1 MNDKTLSD
9 KTADILVV
17 GTGPVGMASALL
29 AAHAGF
35 SVVLVGPAPNV
46 EDRRTTAVMMPGLRL
61 LAPFELLEAVR
72 ADSAPL
78 KTMRIIDGSNH
89 LVRSPTVTFR
99 AEEIGEE
106 AFGYNIPNRVLNRTL
121 MDRVAGAPIT
131 WHQGMID
138 AWEFGADAVR
148 VQCGGDSFAARL
160 AVAADGRNSPAREAA
175 GIAVNQHPYPQT
187 AIVCEF
193 SHSRPHQHV
202 STEFHT
208 ETGPLTLVP
217 LPGMRSSLV
226 WVVDPRHVGELMALD
241 DEAFARR
248 LEDRVQSMLGAIAV
262 EGERQTW
269 PMTTITARRF
279 STARLALVGE
289 AAHVFPP
296 IGAQG
301 LNLGLRD
308 VRNLIDVISASPA
321 DPGAVSVMERYDRER
336 RPDILQR
343 TGAVHALNMSLLTGF
358 LPVQMLKAA
367 GLQALASFAP
377 LRNAAMAEGLVPGE
391 GLRTLASMFSRRGT
405 DRRAADPRS

>member
-1 MNDKTLSD
+1 MRE

-35 SVVLVGPAPNV
+35 SVILVGPAPNV
-46 EDRRTTAVMMPGLRL
+46 DDRRTTAVMMPGLRL

-72 ADSAPL
+72 NESAPL
-78 KTMRIIDGSNH
+78 KAMRIIDGSSH

-106 AFGYNIPNRVLNRTL
+106 AFGFNIPNRILNRTL
-121 MDRVAGAPIT
+121 MDRVAASPIT
-131 WHQGMID
+131 WHRGLID
-138 AWEFGADAVR
+138 AWEFSADAVR
-148 VQCGGDSFAARL
+148 VQCGDDRFAARL

-187 AIVCEF
+187 AVVCEF
-193 SHSRPHQHV
+193 GHSRPHQHI

-226 WVVDPRHVGELMALD
+226 WVVDPRQAAELTALD
-241 DEAFARR
+241 DAAFARR
-248 LEDRVQSMLGAIAV
+248 LEDRIQSMLGTV
-262 EGERQTW
+262 TLEGPRQTW

-279 STARLALVGE
+279 STGRLALVGE

-308 VRNLIDVISASPA
+308 VRNLIEVISATPA
-321 DPGAVSVMERYDRER
+321 DPGAIAVMERYDRER

-343 TGAVHALNMSLLTGF
+343 TSAVHTLNMSLLTGL

-377 LRNAAMAEGLVPGE
+377 LRNAAMAEGLVPGD
-391 GLRTLASMFSRRGT
+391 GLRTLTSLFRNRGT
-405 DRRAADPRS
+405 DRPAAGPRS

>member
-1 MNDKTLSD
+1 
-9 KTADILVV
+9 
-17 GTGPVGMASALL
+17 
-29 AAHAGF
+29 
-35 SVVLVGPAPNV
+35 
-46 EDRRTTAVMMPGLRL
+46 
-61 LAPFELLEAVR
+61 
-72 ADSAPL
+72 
-78 KTMRIIDGSNH
+78 
-89 LVRSPTVTFR
+89 
-99 AEEIGEE
+99 
-106 AFGYNIPNRVLNRTL
+106 
-121 MDRVAGAPIT
+121 
-131 WHQGMID
+131 
-138 AWEFGADAVR
+138 
-148 VQCGGDSFAARL
+148 
-160 AVAADGRNSPAREAA
+160 
-175 GIAVNQHPYPQT
+175 
-187 AIVCEF
+187 
-193 SHSRPHQHV
+193 
-202 STEFHT
+202 
-208 ETGPLTLVP
+208 
-217 LPGMRSSLV
+217 
-226 WVVDPRHVGELMALD
+226 
-241 DEAFARR
+241 
-248 LEDRVQSMLGAIAV
+248 
-262 EGERQTW
+262 
-269 PMTTITARRF
+269 MTTITARRF